1 MPRKSEFT
9 PETAERWALSK
20 GAPLRGSGLPIKSGM
35 GGHRGL
41 VRSWLTACGVP
52 SELVVNM
59 SVATMGEA
67 WHDTSGAVL
76 ARLKGEPAPITP
88 TPPAPPPYEPKPV
101 KLDPVLRAILPAPAP
116 VINPV
121 KETNPMPTDHEAKL
135 KALMDILK
143 PDAPA
148 LDETQVLDIMRRH
161 LSGAITGAVADI
173 QDKTRLELENV
184 VEEAR
189 AIVNGAPRTLRIDI
203 KGRVRELPPA
213 ARHHSFDVLLTMTVC
228 GREKGGQPV
237 MLVGPAGGGKT
248 TACEHVAKAL
258 GLPFYSNGALSGV
271 HELTGYKD
279 GAGHYHSTPFRQA
292 FEHGGLYLMDETDRS
307 EAVVPVAMNSAIA
320 NGFMG
325 FPDQV
330 DPVRAH
336 PDFVPMIAANTYG
349 RGADRIYVGANQL
362 DGSTTDRFVTLDWEY
377 DEALER
383 TLAGDDAWVSYV
395 QAARKAA
402 FDLKVRHIISPRAS
416 MAGATLRR
424 GGLGFD
430 LVANAALWKG
440 LDADQRARITKDI
453 PESVARRAQAPSIM
467 IAAE

>member
-1 MPRKSEFT
+1 MARKPKFGT
-9 PETAERWALSK
+9 PEGAERWALEK
-20 GAPLRGSGLPIKSGM
+20 GAPRRGSGTPITSLT
-35 GGHRGL
+35 RGL
-41 VRSWLTACGVP
+41 ARNWVVACGVP
-52 SELVVNM
+52 SGTAYTL
-59 SVATMGEA
+59 SVEQLSEA
-67 WHDTSGAVL
+67 WHDLTGAVV
-76 ARLKGEPAPITP
+76 ARLKGEPAPAPIAP
-88 TPPAPPPYEPKPV
+88 PPPAPSPYEPKPV
-101 KLDPVLRAILPAPAP
+101 KLDPVLRAILPAPTP
-116 VINPV
+116 VPVMEIN
-121 KETNPMPTDHEAKL
+121 MPTTDHEAKL

-148 LDETQVLDIMRRH
+148 LDEAQVLEIVTRH
-161 LSGAITGAVADI
+161 LGGTITAATSAATDNARAALSDI
-173 QDKTRLELENV
+173 

-189 AIVNGAPRTLRIDI
+189 AIVNGAPRVLRIDI
-203 KGRVRELPPA
+203 KGRTRELPA
-213 ARHHSFDVLLTMTVC
+213 APRHHSFDVLLTMTVC
-228 GREKGGQPV
+228 GREKGGLPV

-248 TACEHVAKAL
+248 TSAEHVAQAL
-258 GLPFYSNGALSGV
+258 GLPFYSNGALTGA

-279 GAGHYHSTPFRQA
+279 GAGHYHTTPFRQA

-349 RGADRIYVGANQL
+349 RGADRLYVGANQM
-362 DGSTTDRFVTLDWEY
+362 DASTTDRFVPLAWEY

-416 MAGATLRR
+416 MAGAVLRR
-424 GGLGFD
+424 AGLGFD
-430 LVANAALWKG
+430 LVTDCALWKG
-440 LDADQRARITKDI
+440 LDADQRARITKEI

>member
-1 MPRKSEFT
+1 MPRRSEFT

-20 GAPLRGSGLPIKSGM
+20 GAPPRGSGIPLRSGM

-52 SELVVNM
+52 SEVVVTLTM
-59 SVATMGEA
+59 SVLTEA
-67 WHDTSGAVL
+67 WHDLTGAAV
-76 ARLKGEPAPITP
+76 ARLKGQ
-88 TPPAPPPYEPKPV
+88 
-101 KLDPVLRAILPAPAP
+101 PAPATPAPVTPYP

-121 KETNPMPTDHEAKL
+121 KETNPMPTTDHEAKL

-161 LSGAITGAVADI
+161 LGDAITGAVADI
-173 QDKTRLELENV
+173 QDKTRQELAGV

-213 ARHHSFDVLLTMTVC
+213 ARHHSFDTLLAMVVC
-228 GREKGGQPV
+228 SREKGGLPV

-248 TACEHVAKAL
+248 TACEHVAEAL
-258 GLPFYSNGALSGV
+258 GLPFYSDGALTGE
-271 HELTGYKD
+271 HKLTGYKD
-279 GAGHYHSTPFRQA
+279 GAGHYHTTPFRQA
-292 FEHGGLYLMDETDRS
+292 FQHGGVYLMDEADRS
-307 EAVVPVAMNSAIA
+307 DAAVPIALNSAIA
-320 NGFMG
+320 NRFMA
-325 FPDQV
+325 FPDQAG
-330 DPVRAH
+330 PVRAH
-336 PDFVPMIAANTYG
+336 PDFVPLIAANTYG
-349 RGADRIYVGANQL
+349 RGADRLYVGANQL
-362 DGSTTDRFVTLDWEY
+362 DASTLDRFIPLSWEY
-377 DEALER
+377 DETLER

-395 QAARKAA
+395 QAARKVA

-416 MAGATLRR
+416 MSGAVLRR
-424 GGLGFD
+424 AGLAFD
-430 LVANAALWKG
+430 LVTEACIWKG
-440 LDADQRARITKDI
+440 LDNDQRTRITSGI
-453 PESVARRAQAPSIM
+453 SESVTRRAQAPTIM

>member
-20 GAPLRGSGLPIKSGM
+20 GAPPRGSGLPIRSGM

-41 VRSWLTACGVP
+41 IRSWLTACGVP
-52 SELVVNM
+52 SELVVTM
-59 SVATMGEA
+59 SVAMMGEA
-67 WHDTSGAVL
+67 WHDTTGAAL
-76 ARLKGEPAPITP
+76 ARLKGQ
-88 TPPAPPPYEPKPV
+88 
-101 KLDPVLRAILPAPAP
+101 PAPAP
-116 VINPV
+116 APAPFKPV
-121 KETNPMPTDHEAKL
+121 PFKPEDFPIIKTNPIEETKTMPTDHEAKL

-258 GLPFYSNGALSGV
+258 GLAFYSNGALTGT

-292 FEHGGLYLMDETDRS
+292 FEHGGLYLMDEADRS
-307 EAVVPVAMNSAIA
+307 DPAVLVALNSAIA

-325 FPDQV
+325 FPDRAE
-330 DPVRAH
+330 PVRAH
-336 PDFVPMIAANTYG
+336 EDFIVMIAANTYG
-349 RGADRIYVGANQL
+349 RGADRLYVGANQM
-362 DGSTTDRFVTLDWEY
+362 DASTTDRFVPLAWEY

-416 MAGATLRR
+416 MAGAVLRR
-424 GGLGFD
+424 AGLGFD
-430 LVANAALWKG
+430 LVTDCALWKG
-440 LDADQRARITKDI
+440 LDADQRARITKEI

>member
-1 MPRKSEFT
+1 MPRRSEFT

-20 GAPLRGSGLPIKSGM
+20 GAPPRGSGTPLRSGM

-52 SELVVNM
+52 SEVVVTLTM
-59 SVATMGEA
+59 SVLTEA
-67 WHDTSGAVL
+67 WHDLTGAAV
-76 ARLKGEPAPITP
+76 ARLKGQPIPATPAPVTP
-88 TPPAPPPYEPKPV
+88 S
-101 KLDPVLRAILPAPAP
+101 P

-121 KETNPMPTDHEAKL
+121 KETNPMPTSDHEAKL

-161 LSGAITGAVADI
+161 MGDAITGAVADI
-173 QDKTRLELENV
+173 QDKTRQELAGV

-213 ARHHSFDVLLTMTVC
+213 ARHHSFDTLLAMVVC
-228 GREKGGQPV
+228 SREPGGQPV

-258 GLPFYSNGALSGV
+258 GLPFYSDGALTGE
-271 HELTGYKD
+271 HKLTGYED
-279 GAGHYHSTPFRQA
+279 GPGRYHSTAFRQA
-292 FEHGGLYLMDETDRS
+292 FEHGGLYLMDEADRS
-307 EAVVPVAMNSAIA
+307 DAAVPIALNSAIA
-320 NGFMG
+320 NRFMT
-325 FPDQV
+325 FPDRV
-330 DPVRAH
+330 EPVRAH

-349 RGADRIYVGANQL
+349 RGADRLYVGANQL
-362 DGSTTDRFVTLDWEY
+362 DGSTTDRFVTLNWEY
-377 DEALER
+377 DETLER

-416 MAGATLRR
+416 MSGAVLRR
-424 GGLGFD
+424 AGLAFD
-430 LVANAALWKG
+430 LVTEACIWKG
-440 LDADQRARITKDI
+440 LDTDQRTRITNGI
-453 PESVARRAQAPSIM
+453 SESVTRRAQAPTIM

>member
-1 MPRKSEFT
+1 MPRKSVFT
-9 PETAERWALSK
+9 PEVAERWALSK
-20 GAPLRGSGLPIKSGM
+20 GAPPRGSGLPIRSGM

-41 VRSWLTACGVP
+41 IRSWLTACGVP
-52 SELVVNM
+52 SELVVTM
-59 SVATMGEA
+59 SVAAMGMA

-76 ARLKGEPAPITP
+76 ARLKGQ
-88 TPPAPPPYEPKPV
+88 
-101 KLDPVLRAILPAPAP
+101 PAPAP
-116 VINPV
+116 VTPAPVTPAPVITPNPIPSPV
-121 KETNPMPTDHEAKL
+121 KESDTMPTDHEAKL

-161 LSGAITGAVADI
+161 LSGAISGAVADI

-213 ARHHSFDVLLTMTVC
+213 PRHHSFDVLLTMTVC
-228 GREKGGQPV
+228 GREKGGMPV

-248 TACEHVAKAL
+248 TACEHVAEAL
-258 GLPFYSNGALSGV
+258 GLPFYSDGALTGE
-271 HELTGYKD
+271 HKLTGYED
-279 GAGHYHSTPFRQA
+279 GPGRYHSTAFRQA
-292 FEHGGLYLMDETDRS
+292 FEHGGVYLMDEADRS
-307 EAVVPVAMNSAIA
+307 DASVPITLNSAIA
-320 NGFMG
+320 NKFMT
-325 FPDQV
+325 FPDKV
-330 DPVRAH
+330 EPVRAH

-362 DGSTTDRFVTLDWEY
+362 DGSTTDRFVTLNWEY

-424 GGLGFD
+424 AGLAFD
-430 LVANAALWKG
+430 LVTECALWKG

-453 PESVARRAQAPSIM
+453 PDSVARRAQAPTIM